1 MIILKV
7 TRNQGFTL
15 SLEDTFF
22 EKPQGGSICKKNIFL
37 KKNIFEFNV
46 EASGT
51 QIGTK
56 FASLYA
62 CIYMDE
68 VETIFLK
75 TQELQLLLWF

>member
-1 MIILKV
+1 MTEFV
-7 TRNQGFTL
+7 
-15 SLEDTFF
+15 
-22 EKPQGGSICKKNIFL
+22 L

-75 TQELQLLLWF
+75 TQEL

>member
-1 MIILKV
+1 MTEFV
-7 TRNQGFTL
+7 
-15 SLEDTFF
+15 
-22 EKPQGGSICKKNIFL
+22 L
-37 KKNIFEFNV
+37 KKNIFEFNMEV
-46 EASGT
+46 SGT

-75 TQELQLLLWF
+75 TQELQLFLWF